1 MEILKLKNVVKI
13 YKLAGGGTFEALKNI
28 NATFSTGEL
37 VSIVGES
44 GSGKSTLMNL
54 IGGLDSD
61 FEGEIS
67 YRGKNL
73 RDYTAQELADYHK
86 KSIGF
91 IFQNFNLIPHLNL
104 IDNVALA
111 MTLSNIDKETRV
123 KRAKELLEKV
133 GLKDHLY
140 KKPDQISGGQKQRVA
155 IARALINDPDVII
168 ADEPTG
174 ALDAETTDNVLALI
188 KEIAQSGKLVL
199 MVTHSDRVA
208 AHCTRVLRIDNGKLV
223 SDEVTGK
230 LEPLATKVKY
240 NAIKV

>member
-133 GLKDHLY
+133 GLKGHLY

-174 ALDAETTDNVLALI
+174 L
-188 KEIAQSGKLVL
+188 
-199 MVTHSDRVA
+199 
-208 AHCTRVLRIDNGKLV
+208 
-223 SDEVTGK
+223 
-230 LEPLATKVKY
+230 
-240 NAIKV
+240 

>member
-91 IFQNFNLIPHLNL
+91 IFQNYNLIPYLTAYENIVL
-104 IDNVALA
+104 PVRLDGRTEDEKFLREIVQFLELDSR
-111 MTLSNIDKETRV
+111 LSNYPS
-123 KRAKELLEKV
+123 
-133 GLKDHLY
+133 HL
-140 KKPDQISGGQKQRVA
+140 SGGQQQHYFY
-155 IARALINDPDVII
+155 
-168 ADEPTG
+168 
-174 ALDAETTDNVLALI
+174 VL
-188 KEIAQSGKLVL
+188 
-199 MVTHSDRVA
+199 
-208 AHCTRVLRIDNGKLV
+208 
-223 SDEVTGK
+223 
-230 LEPLATKVKY
+230 
-240 NAIKV
+240 

>member
-1 MEILKLKNVVKI
+1 
-13 YKLAGGGTFEALKNI
+13 
-28 NATFSTGEL
+28 
-37 VSIVGES
+37 
-44 GSGKSTLMNL
+44 MNL

-133 GLKDHLY
+133 GLKAISI
-140 KKPDQISGGQKQRVA
+140 KSQIRSLVA
-155 IARALINDPDVII
+155 KSNALRSR
-168 ADEPTG
+168 G
-174 ALDAETTDNVLALI
+174 L
-188 KEIAQSGKLVL
+188 
-199 MVTHSDRVA
+199 
-208 AHCTRVLRIDNGKLV
+208 
-223 SDEVTGK
+223 
-230 LEPLATKVKY
+230 
-240 NAIKV
+240 